1 MTITKAHA
9 IEALYLIRT
18 TGSPEAA
25 AHDCSISLQAI
36 EPYTDGRL
44 SLVRTI
50 CRKVAEKPCRMH
62 QLRGMAG
69 EVPCEPYA
77 DATGAIHYRP
87 AAVAVA
93 R

>member
-1 MTITKAHA
+1 MTITAAHA
-9 IEALYLIRT
+9 IEALALIRFC
-18 TGSPEAA
+18 GSPEAA

-44 SLVRTI
+44 HVVRTI

-69 EVPCEPYA
+69 EAACQPYA
-77 DATGAIHYRP
+77 DETGAIHYRP
-87 AAVAVA
+87 LAN
-93 R
+93 